1 MPVKDIIRSREELVT
16 ATRDHTCQD
25 LAKLMA
31 DHKVGSVIIEEQ
43 DKAVGIVTDRDIAL
57 KAVGEGRDPKTTKAA
72 DVMNSDV
79 YTCDAEDGVFE
90 LCREMR
96 EHGVR
101 RMPVMD
107 GGKLSGIVTLDDLVI
122 LLEDEMHDL
131 SEVIRAES
139 PPYQPA

>member
-1 MPVKDIIRSREELVT
+1 MPVKDIVRSREELVT
-16 ATRDHTCQD
+16 ASRDASCQD

-31 DHKVGSVIIEEQ
+31 DHNVGSVVIEEQ
-43 DKAVGIVTDRDIAL
+43 DKAVGIVTDRDITL
-57 KAVGEGRDPKTTKAA
+57 KAVSEGRDPKGTKAS
-72 DVMNSDV
+72 DVMNSKV

-90 LCREMR
+90 LCGEMR
-96 EHGVR
+96 KHGVR
-101 RMPVMD
+101 RMPVMEND
-107 GGKLSGIVTLDDLVI
+107 KLVGIVTLDDLVM